1 VKKLPIFVAHFFEL
15 CHSIAKGTVETTTPE
30 NQEAVQ
36 TASETTK
43 RMINH
48 PSTHREVT
56 NPTNLIATP
65 ILTRADLTKTP
76 SLEEIPNSTRI
87 LNSPETPNSIKTE
100 DLIETRSSVET
111 LNSTEIL
118 NSIEKEDLIVIPS
131 SEEILDQ
138 IEIPSSEEILDQIEI
153 PNSEEILDQIE
164 IQISI
169 ERTDQKENQGMAMK
183 LHLKEV
189 LNSEKTLNSIETVSL
204 KNLSTPTVHIKS
216 LMEKEKTLETNAIP
230 VTMMKDQIATSVKTI
245 PEDLSKRKTSM
256 QKMMV

>member
-1 VKKLPIFVAHFFEL
+1 
-15 CHSIAKGTVETTTPE
+15 
-30 NQEAVQ
+30 
-36 TASETTK
+36 
-43 RMINH
+43 MINH

-87 LNSPETPNSIKTE
+87 LNSPETPNSIK
-100 DLIETRSSVET
+100 
-111 LNSTEIL
+111 
-118 NSIEKEDLIVIPS
+118 KEDLIVIPS
-131 SEEILDQ
+131 SEEIL
-138 IEIPSSEEILDQIEI
+138 
-153 PNSEEILDQIE
+153 NSEEILDQIE

>member
-87 LNSPETPNSIKTE
+87 LNSPETPSSIKTE

-118 NSIEKEDLIVIPS
+118 DPTEILNSIEKEDLIVIPS
-131 SEEILDQ
+131 SEEIL
-138 IEIPSSEEILDQIEI
+138 
-153 PNSEEILDQIE
+153 NSEEILDQIE

-204 KNLSTPTVHIKS
+204 KNLTPTVHIKS

>member
-87 LNSPETPNSIKTE
+87 LNSPETPSSIKTE

-118 NSIEKEDLIVIPS
+118 DLTEILNSIEKADLIVIPS
-131 SEEILDQ
+131 
-138 IEIPSSEEILDQIEI
+138 
-153 PNSEEILDQIE
+153 SEEILDQIE

-183 LHLKEV
+183 LHLKEA
-189 LNSEKTLNSIETVSL
+189 LNSAKTLNSIEMVSL